1 MVDRYKNNFDILRL
15 LLSLTVVIVH
25 LADLSQIDKLKAFSS
40 YFSSVIAVDSFF
52 IVSGFLIFM
61 SFDKSSSY
69 TQYFL
74 KRVKRIAP
82 AYVSVI
88 IISAIFLYFISTKSF
103 NEYFTLDFIRYIV
116 FNLFTLNFIQ
126 PTLNGVFENNYL
138 QAVNGALW
146 TIKVEIIFYILVPL
160 IAYISDKKKLLTYS
174 IIYIL
179 AILYSLLM
187 IWLFNSSNSQIFLKL
202 EKQIPSQLAFFISG
216 ALIYHFYKYFTS
228 KIIPILVISVI
239 ILYIHYNITDIYP
252 LYPISLAVF
261 IISFATQ
268 LKYLGNFSKFGDLSF
283 GIYIWHFPVIQ
294 IFINY
299 SLFNN
304 LLLGLILFA
313 FTLIFIALISWYFIE
328 KPFLITPII

>member
-1 MVDRYKNNFDILRL
+1 MIDRYKNNFDILRL
-15 LLSLTVVIVH
+15 FLSLTVVIVH
-25 LADLSQIDKLKAFSS
+25 LADLSQIDKLMAFSS

-69 TQYFL
+69 IHYFL
-74 KRVKRIAP
+74 KRVRRIAP

-88 IISAIFLYFISTKSF
+88 IISAIFLYFVSTKSF
-103 NEYFTLDFIRYIV
+103 DEYFSLDFIRYIV

-126 PTLNGVFENNYL
+126 PTLLGVFEQNPL

-146 TIKVEIIFYILVPL
+146 TIKIEVIFYILVPL
-160 IAYISDKKKLLTYS
+160 ISYISLKSSRLS
-174 IIYIL
+174 IYITIYLL
-179 AILYSLLM
+179 AIFYSLTM
-187 IWLFNSSNSQIFLKL
+187 IWLFNTTNNEIFLKL

-216 ALIYHFYKYFTS
+216 ALLYHFYQEFKSNVILIF
-228 KIIPILVISVI
+228 IISII
-239 ILYIHYNITDIYP
+239 ILYIHHKIIDIYI

-268 LKYLGNFSKFGDLSF
+268 LKYLGNLSKFGDLSF
-283 GIYIWHFPVIQ
+283 GIYIWHFPIIQ

-299 SLFNN
+299 NLFNN
-304 LLLGLILFA
+304 LLLGLSLFLFTILS
-313 FTLIFIALISWYFIE
+313 IALISWHYIE
-328 KPFLITPII
+328 KPFLTV